1 MVSNPIQPFIPDTGV
16 VRRAERV
23 FAEYTRSRVEIIAAR
38 PGNPRDA
45 QIRRYGD
52 AIALRAPPFGEG
64 TFNRAYGFSDET
76 LDDARDAIEWYAEKN
91 LPAVFEVLPGVP
103 SDELMALLARRGYRQ
118 VGFHA
123 TFGGP
128 AELPCKPSPGID
140 VRPVTTGADL
150 ASFADVYHVGWAR
163 TGQIPMQPWLTA
175 PGWSLY
181 LGLCDGEPAGAA
193 ILYVWNRIGYLADSA
208 VDPKWRRRGV
218 QRALLDA
225 RCADA
230 AALGCTEIYSGT
242 EYLSASFRNMLRK
255 GLSLLMTKSFW
266 RASVQTDQASA

>member
-1 MVSNPIQPFIPDTGV
+1 MVSNPTYPFLPDTGM

-23 FAEYTRSRVEIIAAR
+23 FAEYTRSRVELIAAR
-38 PGNPRDA
+38 PGNPRDV
-45 QIRRYGD
+45 QIRRYGE

-76 LDDARDAIEWYAEKN
+76 LDDARDAIEWYAEQN
-91 LPAVFEVLPGVP
+91 VPAVFEVLPGLP
-103 SDELMALLARRGYRQ
+103 NGMLLALLAERGYRQ

-123 TFGGP
+123 TFAGP
-128 AELPCKPSPGID
+128 AELPRHPSPGVE
-140 VRPVTTGADL
+140 VRAVTTDADL
-150 ASFADVYHVGWAR
+150 ASFAEVYRVGWDR
-163 TGQIPMQPWLTA
+163 PGRIPMQPWLTA

-193 ILYVWNRIGYLADSA
+193 VLYVWNWVGYLADSA

-230 AALGCTEIYSGT
+230 AELGCTEVYSGT
-242 EYLSASFRNMLRK
+242 EYLSASHRNMLRK
-255 GLSLLMTKSFW
+255 GLSLLMTKSLL
-266 RASVQTDQASA
+266 RASVQAG